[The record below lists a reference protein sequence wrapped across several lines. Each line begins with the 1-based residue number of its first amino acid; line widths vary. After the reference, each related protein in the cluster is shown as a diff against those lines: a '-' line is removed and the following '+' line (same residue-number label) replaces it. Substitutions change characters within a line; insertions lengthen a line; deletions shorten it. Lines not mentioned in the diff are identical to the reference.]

1 MYIYKVG
8 VAGAGTMGAQI
19 AEVVSFAGLPVVL
32 ADVQESLARRGVES
46 VRAIYQARVAK
57 GKMTPEQL
65 EEKMLL
71 VTASPNLEGLNDA
84 DLVIEAVSE
93 ELRLKQRV
101 FQELDRI
108 CPRSAILASN
118 TSALS
123 ISALASAT
131 KRPGKVIGLHFF
143 NPAYAMPLV
152 EVIPGL
158 GTDPQTVD
166 DVVGF
171 AESIRKQP
179 VIVKECAGFLVN
191 RLLSPYLNEAVWCL
205 QDGDVSIKEIDQ
217 DLVSF
222 GMPVGP
228 FTLLDTVGL
237 DIALDVARILH
248 DSYGPRMAPAPLLE
262 AFVKAGRIG
271 IKAGQ
276 GFYEYG
282 DVGKGGVDQSLD
294 ELREQVWQ
302 RTGRHQMTWSRMRPL
317 LAMVNEAVIALQEGI
332 ASARDIDLA
341 MAAGTGFPTEK
352 NGPLHLADQ
361 LGIDH
366 VLQELEELKE
376 HVGIR
381 FWPAPMLRRL
391 VDAGFT
397 GQAAGRGFFSYEPSL
412 DRMR

>member
-8 VAGAGTMGAQI
+8 VVGAGTMGAQI
-19 AEVVSFAGLPVVL
+19 AQVVSFAGLPVVL
-32 ADVQESLARRGVES
+32 ADRDESLARRGLDT

-71 VTASPNLEGLNDA
+71 VTASPNLDGLHDV

-93 ELRLKQRV
+93 EFPLKQRV
-101 FQELDRI
+101 FRELDRI

-123 ISALASAT
+123 ISAIASAT
-131 KRPGKVIGLHFF
+131 TRPAKVIGLHFF
-143 NPAYAMPLV
+143 NPAYAMLLV

-171 AESIRKQP
+171 SESLRKQP

-205 QDGDVSIKEIDQ
+205 QDDDISIKEIDQ
-217 DLVSF
+217 DMVSF

-228 FTLLDTVGL
+228 FALLDSVGL
-237 DIALDVARILH
+237 DIAFDVARILH
-248 DSYGPRMAPAPLLE
+248 RSYGPRMAPAPLLE

-271 IKAGQ
+271 IKTGK
-276 GFYEYG
+276 GFYDYG
-282 DVGKGGVDQSLD
+282 AVEKDSLD
-294 ELREQVWQ
+294 LERLRMQVWQ
-302 RTGRHQMTWSRMRPL
+302 LNGRQPAKWSRLRPL
-317 LAMVNEAVIALQEGI
+317 LAMVNEAVIALQEGV
-332 ASARDIDLA
+332 ASARDIDLS
-341 MAAGTGFPTEK
+341 MAAGTGFPSEK
-352 NGPLHLADQ
+352 GGPLHLADQ
-361 LGIDH
+361 IGIDH
-366 VLQELEELKE
+366 VLQELDELQE
-376 HVGIR
+376 RVGIR

-397 GQAAGRGFFSYEPSL
+397 GQAAGRGFFSYAPTMAP
-412 DRMR
+412 MR

>member
-171 AESIRKQP
+171 AESLRKQP

>member
-8 VAGAGTMGAQI
+8 VVGAGTMGAQI
-19 AEVVSFAGLPVVL
+19 AEVVSFAGVPVLL
-32 ADVQESLARRGVES
+32 ADIQESLARRGVES
-46 VRAIYQARVAK
+46 VRAIYQARVDK

-71 VTASPNLEGLNDA
+71 VTASPNLEALNDV

-93 ELRLKQRV
+93 EVTLKQRL
-101 FQELDRI
+101 FRELDRV
-108 CPRSAILASN
+108 CARSAILASN

-123 ISALASAT
+123 ISAIGAST
-131 KRPGKVIGLHFF
+131 TRPGKVLGLHFF

-158 GTDPQTVD
+158 ATDPQTVD

-171 AESIRKQP
+171 AESLRKTP

-191 RLLSPYLNEAVWCL
+191 RLLSPYLNEAVWCF

-217 DLVSF
+217 DMVAF

-228 FTLLDTVGL
+228 FMLLDTVGL
-237 DIALDVARILH
+237 DIALEVARILH
-248 DSYGPRMAPAPLLE
+248 RSYGPRMAPAPLLE
-262 AFVKAGRIG
+262 ALVKAGRWG
-271 IKAGQ
+271 IKSGR
-276 GFYEYG
+276 GFYEYSGGEERSG
-282 DVGKGGVDQSLD
+282 DQDLDTLLQQVRQGGGQ
-294 ELREQVWQ
+294 
-302 RTGRHQMTWSRMRPL
+302 TRMEWTRLRPL
-317 LAMVNEAVIALQEGI
+317 LAMVNEAVTAYQEGV

-341 MAAGTGFPTEK
+341 MVAGTGFPNEK
-352 NGPLHLADQ
+352 GGPLHVADQ

-366 VLQELEELKE
+366 VLHELEALRDTLG
-376 HVGIR
+376 VR
-381 FWPAPMLRRL
+381 FWPAPMLRRM

-397 GQAAGRGFFSYEPSL
+397 GQPAGRGFFAY
-412 DRMR
+412 

>member
-8 VAGAGTMGAQI
+8 VIGAGTMGAQI

-32 ADVQESLARRGVES
+32 ADREESFAQRGVES
-46 VRAIYQARVAK
+46 VRSIYQARVAK

-71 VTASPNLEGLNDA
+71 VTASPNLEALHDA

-93 ELRLKQRV
+93 DMSLKQRV
-101 FQELDRI
+101 FQDLDRI
-108 CPRSAILASN
+108 CSRSAILASN

-123 ISALASAT
+123 ISAIGSAT

-158 GTDPQTVD
+158 GTDPQTVE

-171 AESIRKQP
+171 SESLRKQP

-205 QDGDVSIKEIDQ
+205 QDGDVSIKDIDQ
-217 DLVSF
+217 DMVSF

-237 DIALDVARILH
+237 DIALHVARILH
-248 DSYGPRMAPAPLLE
+248 RSYGPRMAPAPLLE
-262 AFVKAGRIG
+262 AFVRAGRMGLKAGR
-271 IKAGQ
+271 
-276 GFYEYG
+276 GFYDYG
-282 DVGKGGVDQSLD
+282 AAEEGGADQHL
-294 ELREQVWQ
+294 ERLRAEAWQ
-302 RTGRHQMTWSRMRPL
+302 LTGRSQMKWSRLRPL
-317 LAMVNEAVIALQEGI
+317 FAMINEAVIALQEGV
-332 ASARDIDLA
+332 AAGRDIDLA
-341 MAAGTGFPTEK
+341 MVAGTGFPSDK
-352 NGPLHLADQ
+352 GGPLHLADQ

-366 VLQELEELKE
+366 VLQELEELQE
-376 HVGIR
+376 RVGPR

-391 VDAGFT
+391 VDAGFK
-397 GQAAGRGFFSYEPSL
+397 GQAAGRGFFSYEPTVA
-412 DRMR
+412 RMR

>member
-8 VAGAGTMGAQI
+8 VVGAGTMGAQI
-19 AEVVSFAGLPVVL
+19 AEVVSFSGLPVVV
-32 ADVQESLARRGVES
+32 ADKEESLARGGVES

-71 VTASPNLEGLNDA
+71 VTASPNLEGLHDA
-84 DLVIEAVSE
+84 DLIIEAVSE
-93 ELRLKQRV
+93 DLMLKQRL
-101 FQELDRI
+101 FHELDRI
-108 CPRSAILASN
+108 CSRSAILASN

-123 ISALASAT
+123 ISAIGSAT

-171 AESIRKQP
+171 SESLRKQP

-217 DLVSF
+217 DMVSF

-248 DSYGPRMAPAPLLE
+248 RSYGPRMAPAPLLE
-262 AFVKAGRIG
+262 AFVKAGRMG
-271 IKAGQ
+271 LKTGK
-276 GFYEYG
+276 GFYDYG
-282 DVGKGGVDQSLD
+282 TADDGGVDRHL
-294 ELREQVWQ
+294 EGLREQSRQ
-302 RTGRHQMTWSRMRPL
+302 LTGRSQMKWSRLRPL
-317 LAMVNEAVIALQEGI
+317 LAMVNEAVIALQEGV

-341 MAAGTGFPTEK
+341 MAAGTGFPSDK
-352 NGPLHLADQ
+352 IGPLHLADQ
-361 LGIDH
+361 LGIEH
-366 VLQELEELKE
+366 VLQELEELQDR
-376 HVGIR
+376 VGPR

-391 VDAGFT
+391 VDAGLT
-397 GQAAGRGFFSYEPSL
+397 GQAAGRGFFSYEPTIAQ
-412 DRMR
+412 MR